1 MLPGPIRQIFVDLYD
16 KFILR
21 EKYYA
26 SSRKKE
32 SKFILREKYCARSR
46 KKKTEHKLIN

>member
-1 MLPGPIRQIFVDLYD
+1 MLPGPIRQFFVDLYD

-32 SKFILREKYCARSR
+32 SKFILREKILC
-46 KKKTEHKLIN
+46 KKQKEKNRT